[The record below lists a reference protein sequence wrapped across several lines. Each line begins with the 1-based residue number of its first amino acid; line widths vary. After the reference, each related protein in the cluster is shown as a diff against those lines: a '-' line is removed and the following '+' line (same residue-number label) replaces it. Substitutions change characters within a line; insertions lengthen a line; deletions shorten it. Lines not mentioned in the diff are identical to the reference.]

1 MIKKFLGSARRYLL
15 NRLENPAIVLLYH
28 RVTNLEHDPQL
39 LAVHPDNFYEQ
50 INMLKKNYTLL
61 RIDEFSELLLTKKR
75 IPKNTVI
82 ITFDDGYA
90 DNLYEALPIL
100 ESLNSQALFYITTS
114 NINTNHELWW
124 DELERIILHGNFSSD
139 KIEIKTGIHA
149 LCFSGSNAEERMNI
163 YHALHPYL
171 KYAQIEAREGIL
183 NQLRQLAGMNKCGR
197 KTHRLLTTDEI
208 NQLGESPAAIIGAH
222 THNHPALSVLSYKEQ
237 TEEIRQSRKIL
248 ENAIDKK
255 IDHFSYPYG
264 NKKDYNQDSLLAC
277 RELGFKIVCA
287 NYYGQA
293 HSWTDVFQIPRILI
307 RNWNRKDFK
316 NHISKS
322 FSY

>member
-1 MIKKFLGSARRYLL
+1 MIKQFLGSSRRYLL

-114 NINTNHELWW
+114 NINTNYELWW
-124 DELERIILHGNFSSD
+124 DELERIILHDNFPSD
-139 KIEIKTGIHA
+139 NIEIKTGINA
-149 LCFSGSNAEERMNI
+149 LCFSSSNAEERMDI

-171 KYAQIEAREGIL
+171 KYGRIEAREGIL
-183 NQLRQLAGMNKCGR
+183 NQLRQLTGMTKCGR

-208 NQLGESPAAIIGAH
+208 KQLGESSAAIIGAH

-237 TEEIRQSRKIL
+237 TEEIRRSRIIL
-248 ENAIDKK
+248 ENALNKK

-264 NKKDYNQDSLLAC
+264 NKKDYNKDSLLAC